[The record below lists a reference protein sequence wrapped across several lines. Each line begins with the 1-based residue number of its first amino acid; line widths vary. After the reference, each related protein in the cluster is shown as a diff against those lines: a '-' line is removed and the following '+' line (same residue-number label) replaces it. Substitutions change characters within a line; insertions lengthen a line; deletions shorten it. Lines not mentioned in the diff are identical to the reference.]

1 MNTDEN
7 AKKSYVL
14 VGYKSIIK
22 DAEKTAA
29 DIIAKAN
36 AKSDSIIAEAK
47 SESEKL
53 LESAKVTLEEERKP
67 LQEYKRA
74 IDNYN
79 DKSQK
84 YWSELSQLFDSCK
97 NELDR
102 KTSKDLCNFPKLDD
116 YIPIRKPYDPET
128 ATAPPTNNDIPEY
141 LSSVDRFRWMKNN
154 WDYYNSAQ
162 ERKKEADKKQKPN

>member
-1 MNTDEN
+1 M
-7 AKKSYVL
+7 S
-14 VGYKSIIK
+14 K
-22 DAEKTAA
+22 DINGEDTIVKGAEKEAA

-162 ERKKEADKKQKPN
+162 KRKKEADKKTKT